1 MVVVAARA
9 DASCVG
15 HVSCAWHS
23 PGKGCF
29 SVAHSQPAFDAWG
42 SHSIWL
48 WFALDRPHIRGPG
61 PLQFERHLI
70 MPSPSRKKSASTT
83 PAPSRQAPIP
93 AADRSDA
100 AQQQGIA
107 EGQAASFQSNEP
119 TPFFN
124 EPLADFSQPEQLE
137 AMEEAIQFVEDSLG
151 EEYPLV
157 IHGKLIETRAKL
169 TSRNPSHK
177 KQVVGTAGSATK
189 DHAVQAVESAKRAF
203 KSWARM
209 DASLRAE
216 YLEVIASEMRGRRY
230 ELAAWEVFECGKPWA
245 DADGDICEAIDFCM
259 YYADQMRQLSQ
270 PLNCDVAGEENS
282 YHYRARGVAVVIA
295 PWNFPLAIL
304 AGMTAAAI
312 VTGNTVIMKP
322 AEQSPVIAAKFMQ
335 IIRDAGVPDGVVN
348 FLPGVGEDI
357 GPVLVNH
364 PDVDIIAFTGSRA
377 VGLQINESAARTVPE
392 QQSVRRVIAE
402 MGGKNA
408 IIIDDDADLDEAVVG
423 VIYSAFGY
431 GGQKC
436 SACSRVIV
444 LDAIYEKFINRLKEA
459 TESLVIGPAEK
470 PGSWMGP
477 VIDEESLNRIK
488 DYIAIGQE
496 DFPLLVSKDVGKL
509 ADEGYYVGPHI
520 FTGVDPDSR
529 LAQHEIFGPVLA
541 VIKVKTFEEAIDV
554 ANRTEY
560 ALTGGVFSRSPQR
573 LAKARAELQV
583 GNLYLNRGITG
594 ALVQRHPFGGYKM
607 SGIGSKAGGR
617 DYLTQFMIPV
627 NVCENTLR
635 RGFAPPA
642 EEPAV

>member
-1 MVVVAARA
+1 M
-9 DASCVG
+9 
-15 HVSCAWHS
+15 
-23 PGKGCF
+23 
-29 SVAHSQPAFDAWG
+29 
-42 SHSIWL
+42 
-48 WFALDRPHIRGPG
+48 
-61 PLQFERHLI
+61 
-70 MPSPSRKKSASTT
+70 PSRKKSSEPTS
-83 PAPSRQAPIP
+83 SRQAPI
-93 AADRSDA
+93 AASQRSDA
-100 AQQQGIA
+100 QQQ
-107 EGQAASFQSNEP
+107 QAVADSQAPTFRSNAP
-119 TPFFN
+119 SIFFN
-124 EPLADFSQPEQLE
+124 EPLADFSQDEPLA
-137 AMEEAIQFVEDSLG
+137 AMEEALQFVEDSLG

-157 IHGKLIETRAKL
+157 IHGKLIETRAKI

-177 KQVVGTAGSATK
+177 KQIVGTAASATK

-203 KSWARM
+203 KSWSRTDPGM
-209 DASLRAE
+209 RAE

-245 DADGDICEAIDFCM
+245 DADADIAEAIDFCM

-270 PLNCDVAGEENS
+270 PLRCDVEGEENS
-282 YHYRARGVAVVIA
+282 YHYRSRGVAVVIA

-304 AGMTAAAI
+304 CGMTAAAM
-312 VTGNTVIMKP
+312 VAGNTVVMKP

-348 FLPGVGEDI
+348 FLPGIGEDI

-377 VGLQINESAARTVPE
+377 VGLQINESAARTSPE
-392 QQSVRRVIAE
+392 QHSVRRVIAE

-408 IIIDDDADLDEAVVG
+408 IIVDDDADLDEAVAG
-423 VIYSAFGY
+423 VIHSAFGY
-431 GGQKC
+431 SGQKC

-444 LDAIYEKFINRLKEA
+444 MDAIHERFLERLKEA

-470 PGSWMGP
+470 PGTWMGP
-477 VIDEESLNRIK
+477 VIDEESLGRIR
-488 DYIAIGQE
+488 DYIAIGME
-496 DFPLLVSKDVGKL
+496 EAKPLVAKEVGKL

-520 FTGVDPDSR
+520 FTDVDPTSR
-529 LAQHEIFGPVLA
+529 LAQHEIFGPVLS
-541 VIKVKTFEEAIDV
+541 VMKVKTFEEAIDI
-554 ANRTEY
+554 ANNTEY

-594 ALVQRHPFGGYKM
+594 ALVQRHPFGGFKM

-617 DYLTQFMIPV
+617 DYLTQFLIPV

-635 RGFAPPA
+635 RGFAPSADSEADGTPKS
-642 EEPAV
+642 